1 MKLPIKDFAAF
12 IFAAH
17 CALALYADEG
27 DVVMNGFG
35 EGTKYTLSENLG
47 KISEDGSTLEI
58 DCSKHGGTEFNHVL
72 ITRRGLLKPDTFYT
86 IKFKV
91 LIPDESESKYLHT
104 FVRNSENHDPALI
117 LGA

>member
-27 DVVMNGFG
+27 DVVMDGFG

-47 KISEDGSTLEI
+47 KI
-58 DCSKHGGTEFNHVL
+58 
-72 ITRRGLLKPDTFYT
+72 
-86 IKFKV
+86 
-91 LIPDESESKYLHT
+91 
-104 FVRNSENHDPALI
+104 
-117 LGA
+117 